1 MSRVSSRATGVGS
14 LPGTDAREYTE
25 AVAMVLG
32 ELTLPHIPE
41 LPGRGAPASMI
52 GRTLAIVV
60 DLGADLQ
67 PGGWRLT
74 GSGLRSGGID
84 QRRAASLLAQD
95 LDDLEEQAQGFSGPF
110 KLQITGP
117 WTLAATV
124 ERPRG
129 DKILADHGARREL
142 AQGLAAGV
150 ADHIAD
156 VRRRLPEAE
165 LLVQVDEPAL
175 PAVLAGSVPTASGF
189 GRHRSVDAQGAA
201 PALEE
206 LAEAV
211 HGEGAKVIAHCCAR
225 DIPYDLLARTGYDG
239 VGVDLDQVD
248 APGYDALAGLL
259 EHGSLVHLGVIG
271 TGSGTVPTPAQV
283 ANRVERFL
291 DVLGLE
297 PCENLVLTSACG
309 LAGSDQQ
316 TARAIIDVLA
326 KAARSLS

>member
-1 MSRVSSRATGVGS
+1 M
-14 LPGTDAREYTE
+14 
-25 AVAMVLG
+25 
-32 ELTLPHIPE
+32 
-41 LPGRGAPASMI
+41 
-52 GRTLAIVV
+52 
-60 DLGADLQ
+60 
-67 PGGWRLT
+67 
-74 GSGLRSGGID
+74 
-84 QRRAASLLAQD
+84 
-95 LDDLEEQAQGFSGPF
+95 
-110 KLQITGP
+110 
-117 WTLAATV
+117 
-124 ERPRG
+124 
-129 DKILADHGARREL
+129 
-142 AQGLAAGV
+142 
-150 ADHIAD
+150 
-156 VRRRLPEAE
+156 
-165 LLVQVDEPAL
+165 VQVDEPAL